1 MALIKTNARSATA
14 LDATILT
21 GNLPAISG
29 ASLTGLTSGI
39 TAASQWRLTTAFTG
53 DATPIASNLEVGDT
67 DGYGSLGSAM
77 TESSG
82 IFTFP
87 STGYWFIDFRAE
99 FYYNG
104 DSRFTQIYIQ
114 TTTDN
119 SSYDTAALSTDSIA
133 QAESNETSAHALAS
147 FLFDVTNTSTHKVR
161 FSLNQSNNSGIV
173 NGNSTQNITSM
184 NFIRLGDT

>member
-1 MALIKTNARSATA
+1 MALSKIDVANMVTGAVPVANGGTA
-14 LDATILT
+14 
-21 GNLPAISG
+21 
-29 ASLTGLTSGI
+29 LTSGFKNGV
-39 TAASQWRLTTAFTG
+39 TAASQWRLTSTFQG
-53 DATPIASNLEVGDT
+53 DASPIASNLEEADT
-67 DGYGSLGSAM
+67 DGYGTIGSSM

-104 DSRFTQIYIQ
+104 DSRYSQIYIQ

-133 QAESNETSAHALAS
+133 QAESDETSAHALAS

-161 FSLNQSNNSGIV
+161 FSLVQSDTSGTV

-184 NFIRLGDT
+184 TFIRLGDT